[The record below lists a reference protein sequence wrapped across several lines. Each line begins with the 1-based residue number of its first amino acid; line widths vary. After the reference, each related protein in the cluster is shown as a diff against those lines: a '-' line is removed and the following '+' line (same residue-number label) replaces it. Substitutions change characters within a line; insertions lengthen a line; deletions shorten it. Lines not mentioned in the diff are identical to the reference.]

1 MIHTFIMSTKVLS
14 LNSIVTT
21 NKNVVSCDLDGEA
34 AMLNMDD
41 GVYYGL
47 NVAGATIWNL
57 IQEPKTVK
65 EILEKLLEEYEV
77 EEEPCKDDLINLL
90 QELLEKGLIEIK

>member
-1 MIHTFIMSTKVLS
+1 MIGERLS
-14 LNSIVTT
+14 FNSIVTT
-21 NKNVVSCDLDGEA
+21 NKNVIFCDLDGEA

-65 EILEKLLEEYEV
+65 EILEKFLEEYEV
-77 EEEPCKDDLINLL
+77 EEESL
-90 QELLEKGLIEIK
+90 QRRSYYFAPRTIRKWTD